1 MATPYD
7 TPEKRRAAG
16 IPEATPVPS
25 VAGAVESPKSRS
37 QAFIDRLRPSPG
49 GDSLAGKV
57 GYAIR
62 SIPHDTAVAVRD
74 AYRDPMDAIGRA
86 TAPFAGGSSLL
97 GAGGS
102 LANLTV
108 GAGDTARTL
117 AGASAAGRLGRSL
130 LPSARTAAGAA
141 AATGAGLLALGEVDS
156 ADSAADP
163 AMTLGA
169 RAGVRRRGGGIMGAE
184 RQAAFARQRARDEA
198 AAAAP
203 EAKPD
208 FLPQVSVDT
217 AVPQLRGN
225 QGAIIRNPAAMSTV
239 DQLAQVARGAA
250 FRGSPSMRKAAA
262 EAILGE
268 ANAVEAGHQ
277 AALTRNS
284 TENAGNAELQNA
296 FADRRLKQQAANAE
310 LSEGRRTGDLN
321 RQVVREGNLL
331 DTLRAGRGGKA
342 PESTTSRLYEDYLKA
357 GMDPRRAA
365 EQAANATIDVGE
377 DPSLDPLGS
386 LGRTVSRDR
395 VEQGMNAY
403 NDRWFG
409 WGNDKFDASSATP
422 RSQTIG
428 EQFWAGLPGGRDR
441 DDVVWEDAAGQTQYS
456 PASALGGDTPEAY
469 RQRLNRERL
478 LRNQGN

>member
-1 MATPYD
+1 MALANPYD
-7 TPEKRRAAG
+7 TPAKRRAAG
-16 IPEATPVPS
+16 IPEAGP
-25 VAGAVESPKSRS
+25 VAGAVEAPR
-37 QAFIDRLRPSPG
+37 AGPT
-49 GDSLAGKV
+49 SLAGRI
-57 GYAIR
+57 GQ
-62 SIPHDTAVAVRD
+62 AVRNTPGEIASAGRD
-74 AYRDPMDAIGRA
+74 AIRDPMDAIGRA
-86 TAPFAGGSSLL
+86 TAP
-97 GAGGS
+97 
-102 LANLTV
+102 
-108 GAGDTARTL
+108 L
-117 AGASAAGRLGRSL
+117 AGAGRALSLTGNSLRSAGALPFAGNAMNT
-130 LPSARTAAGAA
+130 ARYAATPGVGSTLGAA

-156 ADSAADP
+156 ANAADP
-163 AMTLGA
+163 AMTPGA

-184 RQAAFARQRARDEA
+184 RQAAEDRRLRADPA
-198 AAAAP
+198 QGK
-203 EAKPD
+203 KPD
-208 FLPQVSVDT
+208 YLPQVSVDT
-217 AVPQLRGN
+217 QAPQLRGN

-357 GMDPRRAA
+357 GMDPRQAA
-365 EQAANATIDVGE
+365 ELASNAAIDAGE
-377 DPSLDPLGS
+377 DPSLDPIGS
-386 LGRTVSRDR
+386 LGRTGARDR
-395 VEQGMNAY
+395 VEQGMNEY
-403 NDRWFG
+403 NDRWLG
-409 WGNDKFDASSATP
+409 WGTEGFDAASADP
-422 RSQTIG
+422 RSQTWG
-428 EQFWAGLPGGRDR
+428 EKFWAGLPGGRDR
-441 DDVVWEDAAGQTQYS
+441 DDVVWEDAAGKTQYS